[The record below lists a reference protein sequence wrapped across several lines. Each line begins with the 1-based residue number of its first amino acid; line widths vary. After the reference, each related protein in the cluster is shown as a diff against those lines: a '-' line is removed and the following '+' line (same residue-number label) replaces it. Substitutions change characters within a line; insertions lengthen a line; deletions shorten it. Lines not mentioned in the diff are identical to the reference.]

1 MSKDNVIDLVNK
13 PNKPNKP
20 KKPGNPGG
28 SGTGSGSKA
37 EKRFGDY
44 AIINNAFHHRKWAK
58 SGPDGQGFIEI
69 ALCNFVCKIVME
81 VTTDTGLEDQAFV
94 RIEGKRDDG
103 MTLPTI
109 EVPAAK
115 FFNSRGSWIGEH
127 WGTRAFIP
135 SGAMKADNL
144 RAAIHLYS
152 TLEGDVPRTR
162 IYKYTGFKKIDD
174 RWHYLTGSGA
184 ITESGLI
191 DSVHIDLGA
200 GHMSRYTLPTPP
212 DQTELKAAVVA
223 LSDLLAVC
231 PGKPQI
237 GAALLA
243 AVARA
248 PLGECSP
255 TDFSIFLQGVTGS
268 RKSSVAAI
276 ALAFFG
282 EFNARRFPA
291 NWSDTDNDLEHKAFA
306 VKDGVFVV
314 DDYKPSVS
322 QAEASRLYSKAE
334 RFFRNTGNQA
344 GRGRRG
350 ADLRALAAPYNRSMT
365 IATGE
370 DLPKGQSIIGRLLVL
385 ELTRADVDL
394 VTLSRLQNAADTG
407 ALSRLM
413 SFYIQ
418 WLCSRLDD
426 LKASFGES
434 IRCLR
439 DAALRDGFAN
449 SHTRA
454 PEIYANLVA
463 GSEVFVDCLI
473 DAGLIDSVQSNVMLA
488 TIEDGLK
495 AAFAEQDTY
504 ISEQDEV
511 DRFIE
516 LLRSV
521 FSSGNAHIAC
531 RINQG
536 PPVTHPHAWGWRADD
551 SSGERI
557 MRPMGDLIGW
567 HCDKDGQVWL
577 NKDSAFKAVQQFA
590 RAQGEAFLMS
600 AASLWR
606 RMHERQLILLTEKHP
621 SGKDQLTVKRTIA
634 GTQKRVLVLSS
645 KFIEAGE

>member
-13 PNKPNKP
+13 PKKPNKTG
-20 KKPGNPGG
+20 KPGG
-28 SGTGSGSKA
+28 SGSGSKA
-37 EKRFGDY
+37 KQRFGDY
-44 AIINNAFHHRKWAK
+44 AIINGAFHHIKAVR

-69 ALCNFVCKIVME
+69 SLCNFVCKIVQE
-81 VTTDTGLEDQAFV
+81 VTTDTGLEDQALV
-94 RIEGKRDDG
+94 RIEGQRNDG
-103 MTLPTI
+103 VTLPTI

-115 FFNSRGSWIGEH
+115 FFSSRGAWIGEH
-127 WGTRAFIP
+127 WGTRAFVP

-152 TLEGDVPRTR
+152 TLDGDVPRVH
-162 IYKYTGFKKIDD
+162 IYKYSGFKKIDGQ
-174 RWHYLTGSGA
+174 WHYLTGSGA
-184 ITESGLI
+184 ITASGLVE
-191 DSVHIDLGA
+191 SVQVDLGA
-200 GHMSRYTLPTPP
+200 GHMGRYALPAPL
-212 DQTELKAAVVA
+212 DAAELRAAVGA

-231 PGKPQI
+231 PGKPSI

-248 PLGECSP
+248 PLGECYP
-255 TDFSIFLQGVTGS
+255 VDFSVFLQGVTGS

-306 VKDGVFVV
+306 AKDAVFVV

-394 VTLSRLQNAADTG
+394 VTLSRLQNAAHTG
-407 ALSRLM
+407 ALSTLM
-413 SFYIQ
+413 SAYIQ
-418 WLCSRLDD
+418 WLCGRLDE
-426 LKASFGES
+426 LKGSFSEAV
-434 IRCLR
+434 RCLR
-439 DAALRDGFAN
+439 DAAIRDNFAN

-454 PEIYANLVA
+454 PEIYASLVA
-463 GSEVFVDCLI
+463 GAETFIDFLT
-473 DAGLIDSVQSNVMLA
+473 DAGLFQTVQGNVMLT

-495 AAFAEQDTY
+495 AVFAEQSAY
-504 ISEQDEV
+504 IQEQDEV
-511 DRFIE
+511 ERFLD

-521 FSSGNAHIAC
+521 FSSGNGHIAC

-536 PPVTHPHAWGWRADD
+536 PPTTHPHAWGWRADE
-551 SSGERI
+551 SSGERVFK
-557 MRPMGDLIGW
+557 PMGDLIGW
-567 HCDKDGQVWL
+567 HSDQDGEIWL
-577 NKDSAFKAVQQFA
+577 DQASTFKAIQQFS

-600 AASLWR
+600 AAALWR
-606 RMHERQLILLTEKHP
+606 RLRESGWILQVEP
-621 SGKDQLTVKRTIA
+621 RGNGIDRLTVKRTIA
-634 GTQKRVLVLSS
+634 GRSKRVMVMSS
-645 KFIEAGE
+645 KKLISEPEE

>member
-13 PNKPNKP
+13 PKKP
-20 KKPGNPGG
+20 KKPGNSGG

-44 AIINNAFHHRKWAK
+44 AIINNAFHHIKSVR

-69 ALCNFVCKIVME
+69 LLCNFVCKIVQE

-94 RIEGKRDDG
+94 RIEGKRNDG
-103 MTLPTI
+103 VILPTI
-109 EVPAAK
+109 EVPFAK

-127 WGTRAFIP
+127 WGTRAFVP

-152 TLEGDVPRTR
+152 TLDGDVPRCH
-162 IYKYTGFKKIDD
+162 IYKYSGFKKIDD

-184 ITESGLI
+184 ITEAGLF
-191 DSVHIDLGA
+191 DSVQVDLGA
-200 GHMSRYTLPTPP
+200 GHMSRYALPAPP
-212 DQTELKAAVVA
+212 DRDELKTVAGA
-223 LSDLLAVC
+223 LSDLLTVC

-306 VKDGVFVV
+306 AKDAVFVV

-454 PEIYANLVA
+454 PEIYASLVA
-463 GSEVFVDCLI
+463 GSEIFIDFLN
-473 DAGLIDSVQSNVMLA
+473 DAGLVESVQGNVMLA

-495 AAFAEQDTY
+495 AAFAEQSTY
-504 ISEQDEV
+504 IEEQDEV
-511 DRFIE
+511 QRFIE

-521 FSSGNAHIAC
+521 LVSGCGHIAC

-536 PPVTHPHAWGWRADD
+536 PPDTRPHSFGWRADD
-551 SSGERI
+551 SSGERVL
-557 MRPMGDLIGW
+557 RPMGAKIGW
-567 HCDKDGQVWL
+567 HSDKDGQILL
-577 NKDSAFKAVQQFA
+577 NQGSTFKEIQQFA
-590 RAQGEAFLMS
+590 RAQGEPFLMS

-606 RMHERQLILLTEKHP
+606 RLHERQLILATEKRGG
-621 SGKDQLTVKRTIA
+621 GKVQLTVWRTIA
-634 GTQKRVLVLSS
+634 GKQERVMILSANL
-645 KFIEAGE
+645 IESAE